1 MRRLPPEHCVNH
13 DQKYMRIIV
22 ITRMYVM
29 TLSQMKA
36 TTMVM
41 TMMMTMMMTMS
52 PTGENDLTG

>member
-1 MRRLPPEHCVNH
+1 M
-13 DQKYMRIIV
+13 